1 MNIGC
6 TVLLIS
12 DTVFSVGKKLE
23 FLKDVGMSLVLSLP
37 VIFHNYFF
45 INFAIGQV

>member
-12 DTVFSVGKKLE
+12 DTVFSVGKRLE
-23 FLKDVGMSLVLSLP
+23 FLKRCRNVSG
-37 VIFHNYFF
+37 F
-45 INFAIGQV
+45 IIASYIP